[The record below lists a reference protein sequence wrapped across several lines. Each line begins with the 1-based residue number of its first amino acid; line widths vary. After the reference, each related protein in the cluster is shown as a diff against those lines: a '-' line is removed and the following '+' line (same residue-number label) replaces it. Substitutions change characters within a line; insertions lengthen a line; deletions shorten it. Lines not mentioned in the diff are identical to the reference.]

1 MSSHNVGSRAS
12 KPYVS
17 LMEGRS
23 IYEPEHQLY
32 REQVRRFFAAEL
44 MPHIDQ
50 WEEEGMIPRELYR
63 KAGSAGL
70 LCPCTPEAYGGP
82 GADFRYM
89 CVVDEELGYTGQSSF
104 TIQTHT
110 DIISAYLEALGTEEQ
125 KKHWLPRMVRGET
138 IGAIALTEP
147 HAGSDL
153 KAMRTSARLDGDEYV
168 ISGSKTFITNG
179 INADLIIVACKTA
192 PELGSKG
199 VSLILVEGDR
209 AGFRRGRRLK
219 KMGMKA
225 SDTAELFFDDVRVPV
240 SNLLGEENRGFAQV
254 MHEIPRERLSIATIA
269 TASAQKAFDITVAY
283 VKERQIFGK
292 PLMDFQNTQFKLA
305 ELKTQL
311 TAAWALIDQS
321 ITRQMAGTLTTDE
334 AACAKLFTTE
344 LQCRMVDDCLQ
355 MHGGWGYMSE
365 MPISRMYVDARV
377 RRIAGGSSEV
387 MKMLIA
393 RTL

>member
-1 MSSHNVGSRAS
+1 MSSRRNA
-12 KPYVS
+12 PYVS
-17 LMEGRS
+17 LMENRA

-32 REQVRRFFAAEL
+32 REQVRRFFDTEL
-44 MPHIDQ
+44 MPNIARY
-50 WEEEGMIPRELYR
+50 EKEGQTPRELWL
-63 KAGSAGL
+63 KAGAAGL
-70 LCPCTPEAYGGP
+70 LCPTIPVEYGGP

-89 CVVDEELGYTGQSSF
+89 CVVDEELGYTGQASF

-110 DIISAYLEALGTEEQ
+110 DIISAYLEALGSEEQ
-125 KKHWLPRMVRGET
+125 KRKWLPRMVRGET

-153 KAMRTSARLDGDEYV
+153 KAMRTSARREGDEYV
-168 ISGSKTFITNG
+168 LNGSKTFITNG

-192 PELGSKG
+192 PELGAKG

-209 AGFRRGRRLK
+209 PGFRRGRRLE

-240 SNLLGEENRGFAQV
+240 TNLLGEENKGFVQV
-254 MHEIPRERLSIATIA
+254 MHEIPKERLSIATISM
-269 TASAQKAFDITVAY
+269 ASAQKAFDMTVQY
-283 VKERQIFGK
+283 VKDRQVFGK
-292 PLMDFQNTQFKLA
+292 PLMDFQNTQCKLA

-311 TAAWALIDQS
+311 TAGWALVDQC
-321 ITRQMAGTLTTDE
+321 IVQQMAGILSTDQ

-344 LQCRMVDDCLQ
+344 LQGRMIDECLQ
-355 MHGGWGYMSE
+355 LHGGWGYMAE
-365 MPISRMYVDARV
+365 MPIARMYVDGRV

-393 RTL
+393 RTLQ

>member
-1 MSSHNVGSRAS
+1 
-12 KPYVS
+12 
-17 LMEGRS
+17 MEGRG
-23 IYEPEHQLY
+23 IYEPEHELY
-32 REQVRRFFAAEL
+32 RDQVRRFFAAEL
-44 MPHIDQ
+44 MPHIDK
-50 WEEEGMIPRELYR
+50 WEEEGVIPRELYR

-110 DIISAYLEALGTEEQ
+110 DIISAYIEALGTEEQ
-125 KKHWLPRMVRGET
+125 KLHWLPRMVRGET

-153 KAMRTSARLDGDEYV
+153 KAMRTTARQEDGEYV

-192 PELGSKG
+192 PELGAKG

-209 AGFRRGRRLK
+209 AGFRRGRRLI

-225 SDTAELFFDDVRVPV
+225 SDTAELFFDEVRVPV

-269 TASAQKAFDITVAY
+269 TASAQKAFDITVDY

-311 TAAWALIDQS
+311 TAAWALVDQS
-321 ITRQMAGTLTTDE
+321 INKQMAGTLTTDE

-355 MHGGWGYMSE
+355 MHGGWGYMAE